1 MLYFDVVFAQIP
13 QSGAHEIMRRP
24 DKTIADLKSGEPLR
38 IVALGDS
45 LTQGWMVRRGYVD
58 FLNAMIKEKFANSR
72 FVLINRGIP
81 GDTAEGGLYRLE
93 YDVLGENPDCV
104 FIQFGLNDAFSGYSP
119 GEYESLVEKIIM
131 GIREAT
137 AAEIILVTS
146 SYIGGNRENRIVEE
160 FYGRLENL
168 ARKYSLP
175 IAKVHE
181 YWKKRIGEDIEFRK
195 LVQFDSVHPTEMGYL
210 LMAEAI
216 MQLFEEDDEGR

>member
-1 MLYFDVVFAQIP
+1 MK
-13 QSGAHEIMRRP
+13 RP
-24 DKTIADLKSGEPLR
+24 EKTISRLKSGEPLR

-58 FLNAMIKEKFANSR
+58 FLNEMIKEKFPQSH

-93 YDVLGENPDCV
+93 YDVMSEKPDCV

-119 GEYESLVEKIIM
+119 EEYESLIEKIIT
-131 GIREAT
+131 GIRET
-137 AAEIILVTS
+137 SAAEIILVTS
-146 SYIGGNRENRIVEE
+146 SYIGGNRENRIAEE
-160 FYGRLENL
+160 FYGRLEGL
-168 ARKYSLP
+168 AKKYDLP
-175 IAKVHE
+175 LAKVHA

-195 LVQFDSVHPTEMGYL
+195 LVQFDGVHPTEMGYR

-216 MQLFEEDDEGR
+216 MKLFEETDEKT